1 MVCVIVLQPPAASC
15 GLLWPPAA
23 SYSLLQPPLKHELN
37 VLFLFLLPLGVGQK
51 TITDAIL
58 SATGASK
65 EQLKRVYKKTRET
78 GEARNIYII
87 FSVAKYMYT
96 EV

>member
-1 MVCVIVLQPPAASC
+1 M
-15 GLLWPPAA
+15 
-23 SYSLLQPPLKHELN
+23 
-37 VLFLFLLPLGVGQK
+37 GQK